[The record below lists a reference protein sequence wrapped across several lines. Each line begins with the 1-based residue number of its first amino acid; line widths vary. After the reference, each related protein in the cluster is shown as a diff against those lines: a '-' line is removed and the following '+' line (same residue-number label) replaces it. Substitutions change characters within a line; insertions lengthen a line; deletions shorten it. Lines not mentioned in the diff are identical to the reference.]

1 MVPDTKVFVEFNIDL
16 VDVEF
21 FTLDDETK
29 GLLDGTYPL
38 GGDVLVDVTEYV
50 SSVSINRGKSRELD
64 RYTSG
69 QASVTFHNDNRFFD
83 PFFTESPYFQQ
94 FVPKRQV
101 VIEANGVRQFTG
113 EIEDIDLTYNLGNK
127 SFATITCS
135 DAFAIISTTELSEFI
150 TSSQF
155 SGQRIEAILSRPEV
169 NWPIADRDIDT
180 GQQLLQADTVPDTT
194 NTLGYLQT
202 VEQSEP
208 GSLFISKDGLVT
220 FKDRVNLPPLIE
232 TIAFADDGTVNG
244 VSYNNI
250 EVSYGSENL
259 YNRVTITRANGTAQ
273 TADSVASQ
281 DLFGIQAL
289 SLDGLLMIDDEAA
302 LSIAGFLVDKYE
314 LPELRFAKLGFTLHD
329 KSEEIQDRILGLEI
343 NDAVRVIFTPNN
355 IGDPISEF
363 ALITGISHNIGIDQY
378 NISFEFGEVT
388 NFPFILDDA
397 VYGVLSGN
405 LPLYDSS
412 TTTYDDPVKYDG
424 TLNETYPLA
433 F

>member
-1 MVPDTKVFVEFNIDL
+1 VVPDTKVFVEFNIDL

-38 GGDVLVDVTEYV
+38 GGDVLVDVTQYV

-69 QASVTFHNDNRFFD
+69 QASVTFHNDNRYFD

-113 EIEDIDLTYNLGNK
+113 EIDDIDLTYNLGNK

-135 DAFAIISTTELSEFI
+135 DAFALISNTELTEF
-150 TSSQF
+150 TTTSQF

-169 NWPIADRDIDT
+169 NWPIAERDIDT

-388 NFPFILDDA
+388 NFPFILDDTT
-397 VYGVLSGN
+397 YGVLSGN

>member
-1 MVPDTKVFVEFNIDL
+1 MVPDTKVFVEFNIEL

-21 FTLDDETK
+21 FTLDDEIK

-38 GGDVLVDVTEYV
+38 GGDVLVDVTQYV

-69 QASVTFHNDNRFFD
+69 QASVTFHNDNRYFD

-113 EIEDIDLTYNLGNK
+113 EIDDIDLTYNLGNK

-135 DAFAIISTTELSEFI
+135 DAFAIISTTELSEFT

-232 TIAFADDGTVNG
+232 TIVFADDGTVNG

-273 TADSVASQ
+273 TADSVSSQ

-405 LPLYDSS
+405 LPTYDSS
-412 TTTYDDPVKYDG
+412 TTDYDDPVKYDG